1 MTMFD
6 KVKDLSKKRGKSLKE
21 VASEL
26 SLGENY
32 FYTLKKQSPKAE
44 TLNEIADYFHIS
56 TDYLLG
62 RTDNPAI
69 NDSEIPKEF
78 DITDESVIIN
88 YEGKA
93 LSESEKQVI
102 LAAARALVEQREKN
116 VEE

>member
-1 MTMFD
+1 MTTFD
-6 KVKDLSKKRGKSLKE
+6 KIKELSKKQGQSPKQ
-21 VASEL
+21 VAIKL
-26 SLGENY
+26 GLGENL
-32 FYTLKKQSPKAE
+32 FYKWKKNSPTADKLQLVAE
-44 TLNEIADYFHIS
+44 YFHVS

-93 LSESEKQVI
+93 LSESEKQVL